1 MGQLPASALCFCM
14 LLHMIIVKHIFQW
27 LSFFVYPWG
36 LGVILLYPCLICGE
50 NPQGTSTPVWLYTE
64 YFLCV
69 WHDSFE
75 LLSFG
80 LMNHV
85 DTSQL
90 ELLWRVNSLDVD
102 NRSCCGLSD
111 VCEWWQACS
120 CRAACI
126 ASVLHEC
133 FSELYNLSVEIC
145 SCLTLSLLD
154 HDCLYQAGLL
164 TICYAVVWQEQS
176 SWILCILVLLLVWVL
191 QIITVCAASGR
202 TTIDYSLVLSQRR
215 DLCW

>member
-1 MGQLPASALCFCM
+1 
-14 LLHMIIVKHIFQW
+14 MIIVKRIFCW

-36 LGVILLYPCLICGE
+36 SGSTWLYPCLICGE
-50 NPQGTSTPVWLYTE
+50 NPQGTFTPVQFTE
-64 YFLCV
+64 YFLCLRQF
-69 WHDSFE
+69 W

-90 ELLWRVNSLDVD
+90 KDCGEVISLDVD

-111 VCEWWQACS
+111 VCEWWQAWS

-126 ASVLHEC
+126 VSVLHEC
-133 FSELYNLSVEIC
+133 FSEYYNLSVELW
-145 SCLTLSLLD
+145 SRLTLSLLD
-154 HDCLYQAGLL
+154 HDCLYQAGFL
-164 TICYAVVWQEQS
+164 TICYAAVWQEQS
-176 SWILCILVLLLVWVL
+176 SWILCILVFLLVWVL
-191 QIITVCAASGR
+191 QIIIACAASGCA
-202 TTIDYSLVLSQRR
+202 TVGYPLVLSLRR